1 MTRNRDRK
9 NAGIRPGVCAKKINY
24 KRDTTASAPAGAAA
38 TAAVLW
44 LLLRC
49 NTHPR
54 TQQQQA
60 GFRGARA
67 SFKVLFVSIN

>member
-9 NAGIRPGVCAKKINY
+9 NAGIRPGVCAKNITS
-24 KRDTTASAPAGAAA
+24 KRDPPVCAAAAAAA
-38 TAAVLW
+38 TAADLW